1 MKVLQAIENTN
12 QSSPDLEKA
21 AVPTPPARS
30 LSILRPFHLEAI
42 RRLIE
47 GQMVKDV
54 ARDIGIT
61 ATHLSHLKNN
71 DPLFKEAL
79 ERGMLNKEMDVL
91 KRIQLTSFEA
101 LDVVRELMRTG
112 RSENIRLQAAQTILD
127 RAGYSKLEKRVSV
140 IADAETIIRELNRR
154 KAQRED
160 IEAQATEVESEIRQD
175 A

>member
-12 QSSPDLEKA
+12 QSSDAYSGDQEKA
-21 AVPTPPARS
+21 AVPTPPART
-30 LSILRPFHLEAI
+30 LAILRPFHLEAI

-47 GQMVKDV
+47 GQLVKDV

-61 ATHLSHLKNN
+61 ATHLSFLKNN

-160 IEAQATEVESEIRQD
+160 IEVESAVRQD